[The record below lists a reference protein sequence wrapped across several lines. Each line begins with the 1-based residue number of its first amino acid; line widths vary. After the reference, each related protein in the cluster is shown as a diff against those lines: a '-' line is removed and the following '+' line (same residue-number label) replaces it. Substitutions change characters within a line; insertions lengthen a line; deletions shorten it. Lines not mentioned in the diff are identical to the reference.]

1 MHTILNKVQL
11 WCYGFPCIF
20 YDVSFYACFLY
31 FYQTGTDVSLL
42 VRPVIPSGSTRV
54 EVFWFFLAYFHFL
67 VHFKFQFVKSIH
79 AEENHLRYKTS
90 PIETPIWNINMK
102 QIWIINM
109 NQYETSPKKFTLIF
123 SFKIKV
129 FLILKQRLQND
140 KKTMKQRYERF
151 AGTSWCPH

>member
-1 MHTILNKVQL
+1 MLRLPMHFLRRLFLCLFSLLLPNRHGCFFTCSASDSFWLNKS
-11 WCYGFPCIF
+11 WGFLI
-20 YDVSFYACFLY
+20 L
-31 FYQTGTDVSLL
+31 
-42 VRPVIPSGSTRV
+42 
-54 EVFWFFLAYFHFL
+54 YFHFL
-67 VHFKFQFVKSIH
+67 VHFKFQFVKSIY
-79 AEENHLRYKTS
+79 AEENHLRYETS

-109 NQYETSPKKFTLIF
+109 NQYETSPKKFTSIF